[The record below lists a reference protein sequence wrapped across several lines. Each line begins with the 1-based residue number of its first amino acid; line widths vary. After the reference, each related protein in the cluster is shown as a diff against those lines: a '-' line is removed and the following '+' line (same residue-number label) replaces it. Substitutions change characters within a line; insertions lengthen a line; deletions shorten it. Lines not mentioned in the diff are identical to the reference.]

1 MLNPRTS
8 LLLGTRNPGKI
19 HEIKLIL
26 GDVGLELCSLND
38 FPDVAVAEENAD
50 TYAENAI
57 AKAQFYARATGLPAL
72 ADDSGLEVEA
82 LDGAPG
88 VLSARYAGEHA
99 TDADRR
105 ELLLSELAKTGRDNR
120 RTLHENR
127 STGRKNPSAVS
138 ENRRA
143 RFVCAIAIAGVDGEL
158 LKVTEGICEGTITF
172 APRGTSGFGYDPLF
186 VPDGYNQTFAE
197 LPDEVKNRI
206 SHRARAL
213 LKLRDFLSHGS
224 ITRNLLN
231 TTGFG

>member
-1 MLNPRTS
+1 MLNAPTR

-26 GDVGLELCSLND
+26 GDIAFDLCSLND
-38 FPDVAVAEENAD
+38 FPNVAVAPEDAD

-57 AKAQFYARATGLPAL
+57 SKAQFYARETGIVAL

-82 LDGAPG
+82 LGGAPG

-105 ELLLSELAKTGRDNR
+105 NLLLSELTK
-120 RTLHENR
+120 
-127 STGRKNPSAVS
+127 VS
-138 ENRRA
+138 ELSNPRSDNRRA
-143 RFVCAIAIAGVDGEL
+143 RFVCAIAIATADGEVL
-158 LKVTEGICEGTITF
+158 NLSEGVCDGTITY

-186 VPDGYNQTFAE
+186 VPDGYKQTFAE
-197 LPDEVKNRI
+197 LSDEVKNHI

-213 LKLRDFLSHGS
+213 LKLRDSLIRHSP
-224 ITRNLLN
+224 
-231 TTGFG
+231 